1 VLVTRDA
8 GWPYDVAMPMHNVNG
23 TSLNY
28 EEAGQG
34 KPAIV
39 LLHGFPLDARVWN
52 AQRDELSKNHR
63 VITPDLRGFGKSP
76 SADAFSMESIADDVH
91 ALLADLGA
99 LPVVLGGL
107 SMGGYAALAY
117 AKKYPTD
124 LKGLLLMDTR
134 AEADTP
140 DGREGRQKMIEMV
153 RTKGSSAVA
162 EAMMP
167 KMLAADTPANQPE
180 VARELRTIMESQP
193 PRTIE
198 NALVALRDRPDFR
211 KDLPS
216 IAVPTLVLVGQSD
229 AITPPAMAETLNKS
243 IPKSQLV
250 TISNAGHMTPMEQPD
265 QVNRALGDFVSKLA

>member
-1 VLVTRDA
+1 
-8 GWPYDVAMPMHNVNG
+8 MPMRNVNG
-23 TSLNY
+23 ASLNY
-28 EEAGQG
+28 EETGQG
-34 KPAIV
+34 KPTIV
-39 LLHGFPLDARVWN
+39 LLHGFPLDARVWK
-52 AQRDELSKNHR
+52 AQRDELSKNYR

-76 SADAFSMESIADDVH
+76 SADSFTMESIADDVH
-91 ALLADLGA
+91 ALLADMGA

-124 LKGLLLMDTR
+124 LKGLLLIDTR

-140 DGREGRQKMIEMV
+140 DGREGRQKMIELT

-167 KMLAADTPANQPE
+167 KMLAADTPAKQPQ

-198 NALVALRDRPDFR
+198 NALAAMRDRPDYR

-216 IAVPTLVLVGQSD
+216 IAVRTLILVGESD
-229 AITPPAMAETLNKS
+229 SITPPAMAETLNKN
-243 IPKSQLV
+243 IPNSQLV
-250 TISNAGHMTPMEQPD
+250 TIKNAGHMSPMEQPQ
-265 QVNRALGDFVSKLA
+265 QVNDAIRAFATRIT

>member
-1 VLVTRDA
+1 
-8 GWPYDVAMPMHNVNG
+8 MPARNVNG
-23 TSLNY
+23 TSIYY
-28 EEAGQG
+28 EESGSAT
-34 KPAIV
+34 PPIV
-39 LLHGFPLDARVWN
+39 LLHGFPLDSRVWK
-52 AQRDELSKNHR
+52 AQRDALSKSNR

-76 SADAFSMESIADDVH
+76 SADGFTMESIADDVH

-124 LKGLLLMDTR
+124 LKGLLLIDTR

-140 DGREGRQKMIEMV
+140 EGREARQKMIDLA
-153 RTKGSSAVA
+153 RTKGSPAVA

-167 KMLAADTPANQPE
+167 KMLAPETPKKMPE
-180 VARELRTIMESQP
+180 MARELRTIMESQP

-198 NALVALRDRPDFR
+198 NALAAMRDRPDFR

-216 IAVPTLVLVGQSD
+216 IAVPTLILVGEAD
-229 AITPPAMAETLNKS
+229 AITPPAMAETLNKN
-243 IPKSQLV
+243 IPKSQL
-250 TISNAGHMTPMEQPD
+250 ISISKAGHMTPMEQPE
-265 QVNRALGDFVSKLA
+265 QVNRAIRDFVAKLA